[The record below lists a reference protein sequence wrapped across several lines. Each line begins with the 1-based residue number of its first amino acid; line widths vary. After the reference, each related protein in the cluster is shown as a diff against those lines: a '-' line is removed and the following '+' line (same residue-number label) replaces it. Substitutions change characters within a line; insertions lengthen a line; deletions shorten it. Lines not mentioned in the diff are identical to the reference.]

1 MKTERSGQTTKPR
14 VPGWHVGPSGWR
26 RGGSR
31 GSHERRGSD
40 LQFRKGV
47 VGSRVELGLA
57 KGEAEPG
64 RLPRRVFRSNCDK
77 DLK

>member
-1 MKTERSGQTTKPR
+1 M
-14 VPGWHVGPSGWR
+14 
-26 RGGSR
+26 
-31 GSHERRGSD
+31 
-40 LQFRKGV
+40 QFRKGV
-47 VGSRVELGLA
+47 VGSRVERGLA